1 MEAVITDAKRTIFA
15 RENGLLK
22 DCLPED
28 LAAPLIRHLSRN
40 MPEDI
45 DEVLIG
51 NATGRGGNLARLSA
65 LAAGLP
71 LSVSGTTIDRQCG
84 SGLDAVR
91 VACHFVKAGAGST
104 YIAGGAES
112 SSRSPFSSR
121 ARFSPEHIG
130 DPDMGIAAE
139 YTAQAYGVTRKMQD
153 EYALLSYERSVKAH
167 EDGLY
172 RPEIL
177 PCHGFAADEN
187 MLKKRNMEPLI
198 SRAKPVFQSGGSV
211 TAANSCGISDGAA
224 AVCVMEEQKRGLSV

>member
-91 VACHFVKAGAGST
+91 VACHFVKAGAGACT
-104 YIAGGAES
+104 
-112 SSRSPFSSR
+112 SR
-121 ARFSPEHIG
+121 E
-130 DPDMGIAAE
+130 
-139 YTAQAYGVTRKMQD
+139 
-153 EYALLSYERSVKAH
+153 ER
-167 EDGLY
+167 
-172 RPEIL
+172 R
-177 PCHGFAADEN
+177 
-187 MLKKRNMEPLI
+187 
-198 SRAKPVFQSGGSV
+198 
-211 TAANSCGISDGAA
+211 AA
-224 AVCVMEEQKRGLSV
+224 AVPLSLPGRAFLLNTSAILIWA

>member
-112 SSRSPFSSR
+112 ADRSLSHPGR
-121 ARFSPEHIG
+121 AF
-130 DPDMGIAAE
+130 
-139 YTAQAYGVTRKMQD
+139 
-153 EYALLSYERSVKAH
+153 LLNTSA
-167 EDGLY
+167 
-172 RPEIL
+172 IL
-177 PCHGFAADEN
+177 IWA
-187 MLKKRNMEPLI
+187 
-198 SRAKPVFQSGGSV
+198 
-211 TAANSCGISDGAA
+211 
-224 AVCVMEEQKRGLSV
+224 